1 MLFNFLSKINRG
13 LFSVT
18 MNTDNQDVLTY
29 LKALKQLEWIA
40 TEMEKCLRMKD
51 IDGKVLK
58 NERYR
63 WKNA

>member
-1 MLFNFLSKINRG
+1 
-13 LFSVT
+13 